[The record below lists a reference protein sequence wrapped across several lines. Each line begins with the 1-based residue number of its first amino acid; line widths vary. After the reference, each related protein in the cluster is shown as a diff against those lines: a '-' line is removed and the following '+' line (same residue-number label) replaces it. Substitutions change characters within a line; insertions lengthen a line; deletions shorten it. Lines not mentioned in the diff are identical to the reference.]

1 MFAPSEEFAAGHIP
15 RSMNIPLSGQ
25 FASWAGTLID
35 LNSRPVLIADTSEQ
49 FAEARTRLARIGLKH
64 NAAFRK
70 QKAAEYGIGFE
81 LPGFGLSCTECTE
94 NALENEARESS
105 VNY

>member
-1 MFAPSEEFAAGHIP
+1 
-15 RSMNIPLSGQ
+15 MNIPLSGQ

-81 LPGFGLSCTECTE
+81 LP
-94 NALENEARESS
+94 AS
-105 VNY
+105 VSVVPNVPKTRLKTKRAKAA